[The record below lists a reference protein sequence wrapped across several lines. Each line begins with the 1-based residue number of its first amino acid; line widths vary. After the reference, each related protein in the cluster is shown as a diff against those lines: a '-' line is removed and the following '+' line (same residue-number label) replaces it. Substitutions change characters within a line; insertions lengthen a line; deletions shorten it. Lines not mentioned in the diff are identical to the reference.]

1 MSPERPLKKRGR
13 PPADP
18 LVGSRRCMLSLPV
31 SEAERRL
38 VLFAAKGERLT
49 VGAWLRRHA
58 VLAATQST
66 GLGVVAV
73 GGGDQP

>member
-1 MSPERPLKKRGR
+1 MSPERPQKKRGR

-38 VLFAAKGERLT
+38 VLSAARAEGIT
-49 VGAWLRRHA
+49 VGAWLRRHSI
-58 VLAATQST
+58 LAATQAT
-66 GLGVVAV
+66 GLGVVAT
-73 GGGDQP
+73 GATPP